1 MWHLVAASQHYMY
14 QRRTNL
20 CRAFV
25 TLLKMSASWNLQKL
39 RSHKDPTL
47 IFMMLLSSLITV
59 ELAQFHMLI
68 LETVYPLSEYFLL
81 LMKLTFF
88 SNATTLTAI
97 WDWTLTNSVKPSFPR
112 THTMLI
118 CWTVVLQTIVTIAI
132 VAMTA
137 SSLRPKSNSETC
149 GVFTSK

>member
-1 MWHLVAASQHYMY
+1 MY

-68 LETVYPLSEYFLL
+68 LETVYPLSEYSLL

-97 WDWTLTNSVKPSFPR
+97 
-112 THTMLI
+112 
-118 CWTVVLQTIVTIAI
+118 
-132 VAMTA
+132 
-137 SSLRPKSNSETC
+137 
-149 GVFTSK
+149 